1 MSKKRILIV
10 DDEPQIS
17 RLAKAILD
25 STGNYETLEEH
36 RSSRAIATMRDFQ
49 PDLVFLDVDMPGVDG
64 GELASRMN
72 ADPTFRDTPVVFL
85 TALVSKED
93 VSRASRRG
101 GFRYL
106 AKPAGVSA
114 LLGCVEE
121 ILGAAA
127 TT

>member
-25 STGNYETLEEH
+25 STELYETIEEH

-49 PDLVFLDVDMPGVDG
+49 PHLVFLDVDMPGLDG
-64 GELASRMN
+64 GEIASRIN
-72 ADPTFRDTPVVFL
+72 ADPSLRNTPVVFL
-85 TALVSKED
+85 TALVSDTD
-93 VSRASRRG
+93 VAQAKQRG

-106 AKPAGVSA
+106 AKPASVSA

-121 ILGAAA
+121 MLGSPVQ
-127 TT
+127 T